1 MNSLP
6 AKADIRQWHPG
17 PLSPEIS
24 QALERLTQTEDVR
37 YVAVMP
43 DVHLANEVCTGTVLA
58 TARRIYPQA
67 VGNDIGCGMAALA
80 FDSQADL
87 LANEQAAARV
97 LAGLYRTVPSLRH
110 SRRTMLE
117 RLPEELALSELSH
130 HRLEKEKT
138 GMAECNSPLWAEVII
153 SSNSRWTNRA
163 YFGSWS
169 IAVLGQWAKPLPSI
183 T

>member
-6 AKADIRQWHPG
+6 AKAAFQQWHPG
-17 PLSPEIS
+17 PLAPDIS

-43 DVHLANEVCTGTVLA
+43 DVHLAKEVCTGTVVA

-87 LANEQAAARV
+87 LADEQAAARV
-97 LAGLYRTVPSLRH
+97 FAGLYRTVPSLRH

-117 RLPEELALSELSH
+117 RLPEELALLELSH
-130 HRLEKEKT
+130 HRLEKEK
-138 GMAECNSPLWAEVII
+138 
-153 SSNSRWTNRA
+153 NR
-163 YFGSWS
+163 
-169 IAVLGQWAKPLPSI
+169 
-183 T
+183 